1 VVFANSDKAVRV
13 NWLVMR
19 AGDLGVSCRPSLF
32 PFSREDDSGGAST
45 CAIGFAK
52 RTARCIAPGDVCAA
66 CAWMIQQTVAHLGE
80 LNEHGRLEAGVRA
93 RNLIATPEEDNGK
106 GLLRHGS
113 PIRRHW
119 PHLEISLRPSL
130 RITCSRGK
138 SVGLCNGGLHDW
150 PPARVFILHEIGK
163 CGRIHALGI
172 NAFLLQPGAHLG
184 QI

>member
-1 VVFANSDKAVRV
+1 MPILARRCESDQWVGS
-13 NWLVMR
+13 MR
-19 AGDLGVSCRPSLF
+19 EGDLGVSCRPSLF
-32 PFSREDDSGGAST
+32 PFSGEDDSDRACT

-52 RTARCIAPGDVCAA
+52 RTARCIAPGDLCAA
-66 CAWMIQQTVAHLGE
+66 CASP
-80 LNEHGRLEAGVRA
+80 AGDRADRGAPWRA
-93 RNLIATPEEDNGK
+93 RRARCVLAHNLIGTPEEDNGK
-106 GLLRHGS
+106 GLLSHGS

-130 RITCSRGK
+130 RITCRRGK

-150 PPARVFILHEIGK
+150 PPARVFLLHEIGK